1 MASALLKSS
10 NSFQALSLYR
20 RLRRAGEESVLYSR
34 PAIYYVRQRIRE
46 GFREYENVADEQLL
60 QDLFERAENTIK
72 FFKIAAER
80 KGIEHR
86 IIRNLCE
93 MTYIQ
98 NRYKTRPPFV
108 NKKQKNEKYLIHQ
121 GSYRDLYD
129 MIKMFNDTLKLCLR

>member
-60 QDLFERAENTIK
+60 QDLFER
-72 FFKIAAER
+72 AAER

>member
-46 GFREYENVADEQLL
+46 GFREYENVTDEQLL
-60 QDLFERAENTIK
+60 QDLFERA
-72 FFKIAAER
+72 AER

-86 IIRNLCE
+86 VIRNLCE

-98 NRYKTRPPFV
+98 NRYRTRPPFV
-108 NKKQKNEKYLIHQ
+108 NKKQKIEKYLIHQ

-129 MIKMFNDTLKLCLR
+129 MIKMLNDTLKLCLR